1 MIPRILASEGWKRVM
16 IVADP
21 GVEKAGLIK
30 PFEKMLKDKGVEYC
44 IFNNIR
50 PNPEA
55 VTIDNEAVPMF
66 KKFKGDVLLAI
77 GGGSTMD
84 TAKGVA
90 KVGESDMSV
99 MDVPMAPD
107 ILMAMIETKEK

>member
-1 MIPRILASEGWKRVM
+1 MSFGPFGVKQNIYQGSGVISMIPRILANEGWKRVM

-30 PFEKMLKDKGVEYC
+30 PFEKILKDKGVEYC

-66 KKFKGDVLLAI
+66 KKFRRRFACNRWWQYNGHSQ
-77 GGGSTMD
+77 GSRH
-84 TAKGVA
+84 
-90 KVGESDMSV
+90 SR
-99 MDVPMAPD
+99 
-107 ILMAMIETKEK
+107 